1 MNEGGALDTV
11 LVMLVKTALQR
22 GDFVG
27 ADVEAAVVV
36 DPVGKRYSANVSHLV
51 LIDLAEDASTI
62 HLDLFLHFGELHI
75 GVRNGVKEFSK
86 SFHDRL
92 LADLLLFGRQV
103 GHGAFAG
110 VLEVCGSRRNRFGEF
125 AKVDR
130 AIVVIVHD
138 VYDQAIKI
146 VEVWVNV
153 ELFESFMQLV
163 GVKGAG
169 VV

>member
-11 LVMLVKTALQR
+11 LVLLVETALQR
-22 GDFVG
+22 GNFVG

-62 HLDLFLHFGELHI
+62 NLDLFLHFGELQI
-75 GVRNGVKEFSK
+75 GVRNGIKEFSQ
-86 SFHDRL
+86 SFHDCL
-92 LADLLLFGRQV
+92 LANLLLLGRQIS
-103 GHGAFAG
+103 HGAFAG
-110 VLEVCGSRRNRFGEF
+110 VLEVCSSRRNRFAEF
-125 AKVDR
+125 AKVDC
-130 AIVVIVHD
+130 AIVVIIHD
-138 VYDQAIKI
+138 VYDQTIKI

-153 ELFESFMQLV
+153 ELFESFLQLM
-163 GVKGAG
+163 GVKGTG